1 MNNNGNSRMGVG
13 GSELNHQ
20 SYLTHRRRAVNEHNN
35 NLQGGSQTLE
45 QYKKQQEVYNKEK
58 EMIQAPP
65 SFKKTRTMII
75 FRGQYLIIMLSFIL
89 LIVNSVLRG
98 FSGTWWY
105 LVPNA
110 LFMIFYLIFSSYFN
124 PLDYASDTKSYIR
137 PKLDRVYLQLQEIS
151 RVLLTLLGTN
161 LDKKPESS
169 LRVAYLIGL
178 IGTLTGILFYNS
190 GFVVLAIPFILLFVV
205 RSFASRRTQ
214 EAGSRLKMFKWVLF
228 IFLLIN
234 SVLSAYWKTP
244 FSFELVVVISIVNSL
259 QLWLENTEIYD
270 VDVIARLKMEEERR
284 LNEAARMMADQAAR
298 QRTQPRQQF

>member
-1 MNNNGNSRMGVG
+1 MNNNGNGMMGSSG
-13 GSELNHQ
+13 LNHQ

-35 NLQGGSQTLE
+35 NIQGGSQTLE

-75 FRGQYLIIMLSFIL
+75 FRGQYLIIMLSFVL

-98 FSGTWWY
+98 FSGAWWY
-105 LVPNA
+105 IVPNT

-137 PKLDRVYLQLQEIS
+137 PKLDRVYLQLQEII
-151 RVLLTLLGTN
+151 RVLLSLLGTN
-161 LDKKPESS
+161 L
-169 LRVAYLIGL
+169 
-178 IGTLTGILFYNS
+178 YNS

-205 RSFASRRTQ
+205 RSFASRKTQ

-244 FSFELVVVISIVNSL
+244 FSFELVVVISMVNSL

-270 VDVIARLKMEEERR
+270 VDVIARLKMEEDRR
-284 LNEAARMMADQAAR
+284 SNETARMMAAQAAI